1 MTNREKYK
9 EKLLDISIEGAV
21 MAIVGG
27 VPMRC
32 HEVYCPDCDMFEF
45 CETDEVAEAAYR
57 QEWAEE
63 EAE

>member
-1 MTNREKYK
+1 MKNREKYK
-9 EKLLDISIEGAV
+9 EKILDIDIEGAV

-32 HEVYCPDCDMFEF
+32 HEVYCPDCDMFD
-45 CETDEVAEAAYR
+45 CEVNGEDEYR
-57 QEWAEE
+57 QAWAEK